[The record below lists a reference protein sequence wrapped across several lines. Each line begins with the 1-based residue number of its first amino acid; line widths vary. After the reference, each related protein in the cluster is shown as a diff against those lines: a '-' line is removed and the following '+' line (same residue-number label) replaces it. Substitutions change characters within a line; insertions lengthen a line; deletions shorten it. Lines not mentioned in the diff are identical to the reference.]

1 MENFYNLYRIGKNTK
16 KPDSRGKSFGYQVL
30 GFGSGFSSAIAH
42 RGVWAGGLTPSFQN
56 VIDFVE
62 IATLG
67 NATDFG
73 NMTASKGRSSG
84 TASTTRGLFFGG
96 HTPGRL
102 ATIDFIEVATEGNAS
117 DFGDLSTVSQFGAA
131 GNNGTRAVNAIGDT
145 NDSAVNGIEFVT
157 IASAGN
163 TTDFGDVT
171 VARTALGECSS
182 AVRICY
188 MGGNG
193 GAGSIGNMDVID
205 FVTTA
210 SAGNAT
216 DFGNLLGVAS
226 AGSGCGNGTRGI
238 HLGNNNADELTIE
251 FITIASAGNSQD
263 FGDLTSLSNN
273 SGAACSS
280 PTRGLKSIA
289 SNPSLTAQIDFVT
302 IASAGDSA
310 DFGDLTVARNFNGA
324 LSNGN
329 GGLSA

>member
-1 MENFYNLYRIGKNTK
+1 MKDFYKLYSIGKNTK
-16 KPDSRGKSFGYQVL
+16 KPYSRGKSFGYQVL

-42 RGVWAGGLTPSFQN
+42 RGVWAGGLTPSNSN

-67 NATDFG
+67 NASDFG
-73 NMTASKGRSSG
+73 NMTASKARSSG

-102 ATIDFIEVATEGNAS
+102 ATIDFIEVATEGNAA
-117 DFGDLSTVSQFGAA
+117 DFGDMSAVGQFGAA
-131 GNNGTRAVNAIGDT
+131 GNNGTRAVNALGDT
-145 NDSAVNGIEFVT
+145 NDSATNVIEFVT

-163 TTDFGDVT
+163 STDFGDVT
-171 VARTALGECSS
+171 AARTGLGECASS
-182 AVRICY
+182 VRICY

-193 GAGSIGNMDVID
+193 GAGTIGNYDIID

-216 DFGNLLGVAS
+216 DFGNLTGVNS
-226 AGSGCGNGTRGI
+226 AGSGCGSGTRGV
-238 HLGNNNADELTIE
+238 HMGGNDNSENTIE
-251 FITIASAGNSQD
+251 FITIASAGNATD
-263 FGDLTSLSNN
+263 FGDLTSVSNN
-273 SGAACSS
+273 GGAACSS
-280 PTRGLKSIA
+280 PTRGLKAIG
-289 SNPSLTAQIDFVT
+289 SNPSLTAQIDYIT
-302 IASAGDSA
+302 IASAGNSA
-310 DFGDLTVARNFNGA
+310 DFGDLSVARNFNGA